1 MTAMSVKQHDNL
13 QAGQQSLANV
23 AIWRVPLGFI
33 LAGFGILVTVTAVKA
48 IGETFDANAFPEALA
63 IKLEALPLI
72 FPVHMFAG
80 GMALMLVPVVLLLRG
95 TRWHRWAGQVA
106 ATDVLIAGATAV
118 PVALT
123 YPVTPW
129 AAAGFSA
136 QGLLWMTLL
145 GIGIW
150 NIRHGRVR
158 SHQRAM
164 LLMAAVTSGAVFFR
178 IYLALW
184 AIYGSHRYFT
194 TFYSCDAWMAW
205 GLPFLLMLAFTI
217 HKGPRAATPS

>member
-1 MTAMSVKQHDNL
+1 MSVKQHDNL

-33 LAGFGILVTVTAVKA
+33 LAGFSILVTATAVKA

-72 FPVHMFAG
+72 FPIHMFTG
-80 GMALMLVPVVLLLRG
+80 GMALLLVPVVLLLRG
-95 TRWHRWAGQVA
+95 TGWHKWAGRVA
-106 ATDVLIAGATAV
+106 ALDVLIAGATAV

-145 GIGIW
+145 GIGVW
-150 NIRHGRVR
+150 SIRHGRVR
-158 SHQRAM
+158 SHQKAM

-184 AIYGSHRYFT
+184 AIYGSRHYFT

-205 GLPFLLMLAFTI
+205 GLPFLLMLAFTMK
-217 HKGPRAATPS
+217 KGPRFVAHS